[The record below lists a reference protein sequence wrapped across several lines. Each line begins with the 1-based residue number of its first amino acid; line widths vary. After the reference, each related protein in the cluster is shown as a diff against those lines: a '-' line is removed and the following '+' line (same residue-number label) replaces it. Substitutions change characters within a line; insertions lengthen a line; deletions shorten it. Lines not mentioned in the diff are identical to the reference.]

1 MKRICLQHR
10 FLENINNMQH
20 RIQARKH
27 RLSIAASVSFC
38 FVIVA
43 ISNSIEPTFAH
54 DQIPGKMPTG
64 PVAIVGG
71 DVYPIDSAV
80 IRGGVVIVENG
91 KITAVGTN
99 KSVKIPQ
106 DAERVEATGMNVY
119 PGLVNAYSDI
129 GLREIDSVQE
139 TIDRMETGRLNPNVR
154 SWVAI
159 NPDSELIPVAR
170 TGGVLT
176 SLVAPGGSYIAGQAA
191 VVRMDGWTWKDMLMV
206 GPAAMIV
213 SWEAMEPR
221 AGTGTDLAKQRGQR
235 YDQLDAMLEAAKRYQ
250 QRRDTD
256 PDSQPIDLRMES
268 LVAVAQGELPIIAS
282 ADRRTTI
289 ESAVL
294 YASERKLKLV
304 IYGGYDAGLCDDLLK
319 REKVAVILPGTYRLP
334 LRRDDPYD
342 APYTLPARLHRAGVT
357 FCIAAEQTGYPGGA
371 SNARNLPY
379 HAGNA
384 VAYGLDPD
392 VALRSVTL
400 SAAEI
405 LGVDDSVGSLTV
417 GKEATLIVVQGD
429 PLVVESQVIY
439 AMIHG
444 RPVDLGNK
452 HLSLFRKYQEKYRRL
467 EQPQ

>member
-1 MKRICLQHR
+1 MKMMSLRHW
-10 FLENINNMQH
+10 FLETFNNMVH
-20 RIQARKH
+20 LIQARKH
-27 RLSIAASVSFC
+27 QLSITGRFALCCV
-38 FVIVA
+38 VVA
-43 ISNSIEPTFAH
+43 FSNTIERSSAH
-54 DQIPGKMPTG
+54 DQIPGKMPAG

-91 KITAVGTN
+91 KITAVGKD
-99 KSVKIPQ
+99 KSVKIPK
-106 DAERVEATGMNVY
+106 DAERIEAAGMNVY

-139 TIDRMETGRLNPNVR
+139 TIDRVETGRLNPNVR

-170 TGGVLT
+170 AGGVLT
-176 SLVAPGGSYIAGQAA
+176 SLVAPGGSYVAGQAA

-206 GPAAMIV
+206 GPSAMIV

-221 AGTGTDLAKQRGQR
+221 GDSGTDLAKQRGQR
-235 YDQLDAMLEAAKRYQ
+235 YDELDALLDAAKRYD
-250 QRRDTD
+250 QRRKAD
-256 PDSQPIDLRMES
+256 PDSQPIDLRLES

-289 ESAVL
+289 EAAVL

-304 IYGGYDAGLCDDLLK
+304 IYGGYDAGLCSDLLK

-342 APYTLPARLHRAGVT
+342 SPYTLPARLHRAGVT

-384 VAYGLDPD
+384 VAYGLDPE

-429 PLVVESQVIY
+429 PLLVESQVTY

-452 HLSLFRKYQEKYRRL
+452 HLSLFRKYQEKYRRI

>member
-1 MKRICLQHR
+1 MKTLPYQL
-10 FLENINNMQH
+10 F
-20 RIQARKH
+20 AVAT
-27 RLSIAASVSFC
+27 RLGFCGVLSLLAMRGPVTAA
-38 FVIVA
+38 
-43 ISNSIEPTFAH
+43 N
-54 DQIPGKMPTG
+54 DQIPGQLPVG

-71 DVYPIDSAV
+71 DVYPIDAEV
-80 IRGGVVIVENG
+80 IRGGVVVVEDG
-91 KITAVGTN
+91 KIKAVGKAPTVTVPEN
-99 KSVKIPQ
+99 AQRI
-106 DAERVEATGMNVY
+106 DAAGMNVY
-119 PGLVNAYSDI
+119 PGLINAYSDI
-129 GLREIDSVQE
+129 GLREIDSVSE
-139 TIDRMETGRLNPNVR
+139 TIDRQEAGRLNPNVR

-170 TGGVLT
+170 AGGVLT
-176 SLVAPGGSYIAGQAA
+176 SLVAPGGPYIAGQAA

-221 AGTGTDLAKQRGQR
+221 GDSIAEVAKVRGER
-235 YDQLDAMLEAAKRYQ
+235 YDQLDALFDDAKRYE
-250 QRRDTD
+250 QRRSDN
-256 PDSQPIDLRMES
+256 PSAQPVDLRLEA
-268 LVAVAQGELPIIAS
+268 LVAVAKGELPIIAS

-289 ESAVL
+289 EAAVL
-294 YASERKLKLV
+294 YASQRKFKLV
-304 IYGGYDAGLCDDLLK
+304 IYGGYDAGLCSDLLK

-334 LRRDDPYD
+334 IRRDDAYD

-384 VAYGLDPD
+384 IAYGLDPE

-405 LGVDDSVGSLTV
+405 LGVDDIVGSLTV
-417 GKEATLIVVQGD
+417 GKEATLMVVQGD
-429 PLVVESQVIY
+429 PLLVESQVNY

-452 HLSLFRKYQEKYRRL
+452 HLSLFRKYEEKYRQL
-467 EQPQ
+467 EKPKQ